1 MAVTAGHTLVPSGA
15 WAPVPL
21 AFPAGR
27 WATVAHWAAEI
38 SAALF
43 GSSAADLVAVC
54 EDLAARPAPLAGA
67 VERLL
72 WLGDVRVPRLVHLYA
87 AEDVGAD
94 AGPELPVERLAVA
107 GLGAHVQT
115 LREVAVPGFDRAV
128 ECILV
133 IASPD
138 GATAFAVRWLGW
150 RDGVLLV
157 LDFVSDDAAVIAYAQ
172 ADLEQLFAS
181 VVTVTG

>member
-27 WATVAHWAAEI
+27 WATAAQWAAEI
-38 SAALF
+38 SGALF
-43 GSSAADLVAVC
+43 GSSAADVVAVC
-54 EDLAARPAPLAGA
+54 EDLVARPAPLAGA

-72 WLGDVRVPRLVHLYA
+72 WLGDARVPRLAHLYA
-87 AEDVGAD
+87 AED
-94 AGPELPVERLAVA
+94 AGPQIPAERLAVA
-107 GLGAHVQT
+107 GLGPHLQT
-115 LREVAVPGFDRAV
+115 LREVTVPGFDRAV
-128 ECILV
+128 ECLLIIGL
-133 IASPD
+133 PD

-157 LDFVSDDAAVIAYAQ
+157 LDFVSDDAAVIAYVQ

-181 VVTVTG
+181 VVTVTD